1 MLGGQRTQPAIPSLL
16 TCKQVEVISVT
27 NMTAEEHC
35 MWWPEAGKPPAHSH
49 GLMLT
54 GPSSML
60 IDTTAANSMLLD
72 STQHNIGCNA
82 R

>member
-1 MLGGQRTQPAIPSLL
+1 
-16 TCKQVEVISVT
+16 
-27 NMTAEEHC
+27 